1 MNRILYLMRHA
12 QAVPGTSLLSD
23 KDRMLTEQGK
33 QDALK
38 VGTKLRSDNSNINLI
53 ISSTASRALATAHLV
68 AQEITMNVN
77 QIQLEENIYRADKI
91 EILKILNTI
100 SDSATSVLLVGHY
113 PSIIELH
120 NYLSATKELA
130 TMNNAELCALT
141 FEIPWSEL
149 TESSGQHEFSYHPY
163 LDNL

>member
-12 QAVPGTSLLSD
+12 QAVPGSLLLSD
-23 KDRMLTEQGK
+23 KDRTLTEQGK
-33 QDALK
+33 HDALK
-38 VGTKLRSDNSNINLI
+38 VGMKLRSDNSNINLI
-53 ISSTASRALATAHLV
+53 LSSPATRALATAHVV
-68 AQEITMNVN
+68 AQEINMETNK
-77 QIQLEENIYRADKI
+77 IQLEENIYRADKI

-100 SDSATSVLLVGHY
+100 SDSVTSVLLVGHY

-120 NYLSATKELA
+120 NYLSATKQLA
-130 TMNNAELCALT
+130 TMNTAELCALT

>member
-1 MNRILYLMRHA
+1 MRHA

-23 KDRMLTEQGK
+23 KDRTLTEQGK
-33 QDALK
+33 QDALN
-38 VGTKLRSDNSNINLI
+38 VGMKLRTDNSNINLI
-53 ISSTASRALATAHLV
+53 LSSPATRALSTAHLV
-68 AQEITMNVN
+68 AQEINMDTNK
-77 QIQLEENIYRADKI
+77 IQQEEIIYRADKI

-100 SDSATSVLLVGHY
+100 SDSVTSALLVGHY

-120 NYLSATKELA
+120 NYLSTTKEIA
-130 TMNNAELCALT
+130 TMNTAELCALT
-141 FEIPWSEL
+141 FEMPWSEL